1 MNTVAQALLFAQQ
14 ELLSVAEEES
24 AQQAKLLVA
33 HVLACQPQ
41 ELLFKRQQR
50 MAPEQAQQL
59 QTLLD
64 RRKNGEPVQYLLGEW
79 GFMGL
84 TFLVQPGVLIPRQ
97 DTETL
102 CERALQ
108 LTKAR
113 GYKTALDVCCG
124 TGCIGISIAKLG
136 GLEVTCTDLSPACV
150 ALTRQN
156 AVRND
161 AGIATLTGSFFA
173 PVSGRFDMI
182 LTNPPYLTAEDM
194 EALQREVSFEPA
206 LALYG
211 GEDGLVAYREIAA
224 GYKAHLNEGGVLL
237 LEVGAG
243 QAEDISALFV
253 GCRTTCIEDYN
264 GVARVVQVE
273 ARGGTDA

>member
-1 MNTVAQALLFAQQ
+1 MNAVAQAILFAQQ

-33 HVLACQPQ
+33 HVLACPPQ
-41 ELLFKRQQR
+41 ELFFKRQQQ
-50 MAPEQAQQL
+50 MTPGQAQQL
-59 QTLLD
+59 QTLID
-64 RRKNGEPVQYLLGEW
+64 RRKDGEPLQYLLGEW

-84 TFLVQPGVLIPRQ
+84 TFQVQPGVLIPRQ

-102 CERALQ
+102 CEQALQ
-108 LTKAR
+108 LAKAR
-113 GYKTALDVCCG
+113 GYKTVLDVCCG
-124 TGCIGISIAKLG
+124 TGCIGISMAKLG
-136 GLEVTCTDLSPACV
+136 GFDVTCTDLSPECV

-156 AVRND
+156 AARNG

-173 PVSGRFDMI
+173 PVTGRFDMI
-182 LTNPPYLTAEDM
+182 LANPPYLTAADM
-194 EALQREVSFEPA
+194 EALQREVSFEPK

-211 GEDGLVAYREIAA
+211 GEDGLAAYREIAA
-224 GYKAHLNEGGVLL
+224 GYEAHLNEGGVLL

-243 QAEDISALFV
+243 QASDVSALFA
-253 GCRTTCIEDYN
+253 GRRTTWIEDYN

-273 ARGGTDA
+273 ARGGTNA